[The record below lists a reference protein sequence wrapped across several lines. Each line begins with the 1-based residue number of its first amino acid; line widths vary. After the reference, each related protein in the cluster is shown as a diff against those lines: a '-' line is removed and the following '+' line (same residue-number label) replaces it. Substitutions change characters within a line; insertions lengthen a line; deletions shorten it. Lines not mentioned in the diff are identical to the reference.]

1 MFIGV
6 QNKISLEN
14 LENWVLTIQKYQKL
28 LNGLQKTLALI
39 QKNMN
44 AKQKQ
49 TQSVPVQY
57 STISQYHWNN
67 LSSIS
72 PKLTVTT
79 RWARL

>member
-6 QNKISLEN
+6 QNKTSLEN

-44 AKQKQ
+44 VKQKQ

-57 STISQYHWNN
+57 STISLQ
-67 LSSIS
+67 
-72 PKLTVTT
+72 
-79 RWARL
+79 